1 MIWFALVKKEDTYF
15 KSLSSRA
22 SAKGQKQETGHSTTG
37 ELKTKKKS
45 QFCLLT
51 IKDYHVY
58 ILIKLFR
65 GGDWTLSLK

>member
-37 ELKTKKKS
+37 ELKTKKKAN
-45 QFCLLT
+45 F
-51 IKDYHVY
+51 VY
-58 ILIKLFR
+58 LQ
-65 GGDWTLSLK
+65 LKIITFIF